1 MVNRF
6 TIGKKKTESGKR
18 WLNRSSTAKNK
29 LLAGKKVS
37 RSRED
42 ILEDLAR
49 SAVLVSFVDQL
60 KTTMAALLLV
70 LWIPATSLCLL
81 EAAGWISDAD
91 GCAAGQSLESSP
103 CCALASASYKMQEN
117 RQVAQPS
124 YAVEIALV
132 VE

>member
-1 MVNRF
+1 
-6 TIGKKKTESGKR
+6 
-18 WLNRSSTAKNK
+18 
-29 LLAGKKVS
+29 
-37 RSRED
+37 
-42 ILEDLAR
+42 
-49 SAVLVSFVDQL
+49 VSFVDRL

-103 CCALASASYKMQEN
+103 CCALASATYKIQEN

-132 VE
+132 VELPKLISAPNHSALGEIGVSPLELVKTWQFCSRAASTPRAPSFAS